1 MCIKNKI
8 INNRS
13 IKFAVNLI
21 KMDYLISLD
30 KQWLLLINSM
40 NSQFGDIFFYIFTQT
55 ITWVPLYVL
64 LAWVFFKHQGVKG
77 MVSILFI
84 ALLVTLCDQIASN
97 IFKELFERY
106 RPSHD
111 PVLKNMVHLVGGKR
125 GGLYGFISSHAANS
139 FGLAFFTILVFK
151 NNFYTFAILTWA
163 ILNSYSR
170 IYLGLHFPGD
180 ILGGLVCGFVV
191 ALLVYQLYLL
201 VLPRFVV
208 ISYYNKRILKM
219 AIARSFSKRTI
230 AVLSFTI
237 LIMIVTL
244 LISAKVVL
252 KLL

>member
-40 NSQFGDIFFYIFTQT
+40 NSQFGDVFFFIFTQT
-55 ITWVPLYVL
+55 ITWIPLYVL
-64 LAWVFFKHQGVKG
+64 LAWAFFKHQGVKG
-77 MVSILFI
+77 IISILFI
-84 ALLVTLCDQIASN
+84 ALVITICDQIASN
-97 IFKELFERY
+97 VFKELFERY

-125 GGLYGFISSHAANS
+125 GGLYGFFSSHAANS
-139 FGLAFFTILVFK
+139 FGLAFFTILIFRNYV
-151 NNFYTFAILTWA
+151 YTSAILTWA

-170 IYLGLHFPGD
+170 IYLGLHYPGD
-180 ILGGLVCGFVV
+180 ILGGLVCGVVV
-191 ALLVYQLYLL
+191 AWLMYQLYLW
-201 VLPRFVV
+201 VIPRFVV
-208 ISYYNKRILKM
+208 ISYYNKRTLKM
-219 AIARSFSKRTI
+219 AIMRLFDKRT
-230 AVLSFTI
+230 LTI
-237 LIMIVTL
+237 LSLTIFIMIVTM
-244 LISAKVVL
+244 LITSKVIM